1 MNITE
6 MKVDTKGRITIP
18 NSFLKANGLERGKCK
33 VVVIPNGNDSEAIFR
48 FIKDSRSDTRSGTWQ
63 TLAR

>member
-6 MKVDTKGRITIP
+6 MKIDTKGRLTIP
-18 NSFLKANGLERGKCK
+18 SAFLKANGLERGKCK

-48 FIKDSRSDTRSGTWQ
+48 FIKDDGDSLPWQ
-63 TLAR
+63 ASKI